1 MTTTHTIYFHS
12 SLSLSLPYNI
22 IYCYF
27 HLQATYGLFSD
38 DGVLKLPYCIAIS
51 GFVCALFAIGIPY
64 LSALRI
70 WLGFST
76 LFSLMYIV
84 IAVVLSSRDGIT
96 APARDYSIPKSSQST
111 RVFTT
116 IGSIADLVFAYNTGM
131 LPEIQVSIFFFWIT
145 FSVIVALLFVTYYYR
160 QPSGLLW

>member
-1 MTTTHTIYFHS
+1 
-12 SLSLSLPYNI
+12 
-22 IYCYF
+22 
-27 HLQATYGLFSD
+27 
-38 DGVLKLPYCIAIS
+38 
-51 GFVCALFAIGIPY
+51 
-64 LSALRI
+64 
-70 WLGFST
+70 
-76 LFSLMYIV
+76 MYIV

-145 FSVIVALLFVTYYYR
+145 FSVIVALLFVIYYYR